1 MIGKKATG
9 VSPAGTTTAPQPPAV
24 AERPLRADARRKRD
38 AVLAA
43 AVDVFAERG
52 VEIALDEVAR
62 RAGVGIATLY
72 RHFPTREALITGAY
86 VREIDLLCDGVENL
100 LATLPADEAIAA
112 WMQRFIGYV
121 AGKPGMAL
129 ALKSI
134 VTTTD
139 AAALQA
145 SHDRIYA
152 ALGQMLAAGQRVG
165 IIRADASPEDL
176 ANALSGVSLANSQPG
191 TQDRANRLIALLVDG
206 LRYNAHA
213 KPATP

>member
-1 MIGKKATG
+1 MTG
-9 VSPAGTTTAPQPPAV
+9 GG
-24 AERPLRADARRKRD
+24 RPLRADARRKRD
-38 AVLAA
+38 AILVA

-52 VEIALDEVAR
+52 IEIALDEVAR

-86 VREIDLLCDGVENL
+86 IREIEMLCDGVDDL
-100 LATLPADEAIAA
+100 LAAMPADEALVA
-112 WMQRFIGYV
+112 WMQRFVGYV

-145 SHDRIYA
+145 SHDHVHT
-152 ALGQMLAAGQRVG
+152 ALGQLIEAGQRDG
-165 IIRADASPEDL
+165 IIRADASSEDL
-176 ANALSGVSLANSQPG
+176 ANGLSGVSLANSHPG
-191 TQDRANRLIALLVDG
+191 TQERANRLIVLLVDG
-206 LRYNAHA
+206 LRYNA
-213 KPATP
+213 TPRRAGIRTGG